1 MQKSL
6 LERYSITFIFCT
18 CVTAVIDALFI
29 AAAFCN
35 FHLIYILNRNELLES
50 IRDVL
55 FFDRDVFLVD
65 FYAFFLLFV
74 VALFFMLFAKKGG
87 IIVLALLLSAVGADL
102 CLYTVN
108 ALFTIK
114 LFIFSAWILTV
125 GIKFPPKFCAFILPL
140 GIVSFIAMQFYPR
153 VLGLVDM
160 ADAPSIQGWDDFAAL
175 VFSFISVAVF
185 VCVYRFAVC
194 SWQESDAIRKHQ
206 NMVMSQLTVVNQ
218 QLQDLAKNKG
228 EKAAEEERLRITRDM
243 HDSCGYVFVN
253 IIGLMEACQSGK
265 PQPWDKTKECFEMV
279 RSLASHGLQETRKT
293 LRAIRAIRHPVE
305 TLDSLSEIKNIF
317 QKVANV
323 QVELDR
329 GNMKRDYGRTINKI
343 LIRTMQE
350 GLTNAVRHGLATYVA
365 IYFREDDG
373 FLYMTVSDNGVG
385 SKQVV
390 KGIGLAGMEERLR
403 PVGGELVA
411 VSGEEGGFRLE
422 IKIPVMQLLMEEYG
436 KTQSS
441 LG

>member
-1 MQKSL
+1 MQRSL
-6 LERYSITFIFCT
+6 LERYSITFVFCT
-18 CVTAVIDALFI
+18 CVAAVIDALLVG
-29 AAAFCN
+29 AAFCN
-35 FHLIYILNRNELLES
+35 FHLVYIWNRNELLES
-50 IRDVL
+50 MRNVL
-55 FFDRDVFLVD
+55 FFDRNVFLVD

-74 VALFFMLFAKKGG
+74 FSLFFMLFDKRNTL
-87 IIVLALLLSAVGADL
+87 VMLFLLLSVIGANL
-102 CLYTVN
+102 CLYTVGN
-108 ALFTIK
+108 LFTIK
-114 LFIFSAWILTV
+114 FFIFAAWILTI
-125 GIKFPPKFCAFILPL
+125 GIKFPLKYCAVILPL
-140 GIVSFIAMQFYPR
+140 GMISFIAMQFYPKM
-153 VLGLVDM
+153 LGTVETVESPAIQSMNEFLAIVFDFLVI
-160 ADAPSIQGWDDFAAL
+160 A
-175 VFSFISVAVF
+175 
-185 VCVYRFAVC
+185 CVSCAYRFVVYA
-194 SWQESDAIRKHQ
+194 WQESDAVRKHQ
-206 NMVMSQLTVVNQ
+206 NLVMSQLTVVNQ
-218 QLQDLAKNKG
+218 QLQDFAKNKG
-228 EKAAEEERLRITRDM
+228 EQAAEEERLRITRDM

-293 LRAIRAIRHPVE
+293 LRAIRAIRHPIE

-343 LIRTMQE
+343 LVRTMQE
-350 GLTNAVRHGLATYVA
+350 GLTNAVRHGLASYVA
-365 IYFREDDG
+365 VYFREDDG

-403 PVGGELVA
+403 KVGGELVA
-411 VSGEEGGFRLE
+411 VSGEEGGFKLE
-422 IKIPVMQLLMEEYG
+422 IKIPVMQLLMEEYE

-441 LG
+441 AG